1 MTTGTVPTLVI
12 GNRNF
17 SSWSLRPWLLMRQ
30 FGLEFAE
37 ILLPLDTPEF
47 HQRISRYSPTGRVPV
62 LHVNGEVIWDSLA
75 ICEVVNERWLGGKAW
90 PVESRARAPARC
102 ASAEMHSGFSA
113 LRTQMP
119 MDCSRRPQGRH
130 WDEHAQRDV
139 TRIEQLWNELR
150 ATHGNGFG
158 FLCGE
163 FGIVDAMFAP
173 VCIRFR
179 GYGPTLGDAARTYMQ
194 TMLELPA
201 MREWIAAAEAEPPRV
216 AH

>member
-1 MTTGTVPTLVI
+1 MTTGAVPTLVI

-37 ILLPLDTPEF
+37 IVLPLDTPEF
-47 HQRISRYSPTGRVPV
+47 QQRIYGYSPTGRVPA
-62 LHVNGEVIWDSLA
+62 LHVDGEVIWDSLA

-90 PVESRARAPARC
+90 PVEPRARAAARC

-119 MDCSRRPQGRH
+119 MDCSRRPQGRQ

-139 TRIEQLWNELR
+139 ARVEQLWNGLR
-150 ATHGNGFG
+150 ATHGNASG

-179 GYGPTLGDAARTYMQ
+179 GYGPTLGDDAQAYMQ
-194 TMLELPA
+194 TMLGLPA
-201 MREWIAAAEAEPPRV
+201 MREWIAAAEAEPPRA